1 MPTEHAAGPTDRNAW
16 VRTELERRGREEGAR
31 AQPVAVL
38 PPEAFSD
45 AYADPDPRF
54 PASGRAPDCEAIAG
68 LLNRA
73 CCGWPQSPT
82 AREFYEAMRT
92 PVRTARQ
99 QAIVRVLIVDGTTD
113 TVALGYLDGAYTWR
127 QLAQAMHETNHY
139 SAELADYVNRHAKPR
154 VGHGNRAIT
163 PPRH

>member
-1 MPTEHAAGPTDRNAW
+1 
-16 VRTELERRGREEGAR
+16 
-31 AQPVAVL
+31 VL
-38 PPEAFSD
+38 PPDAFSN

-54 PASGRAPDCEAIAG
+54 PMTRRGPDCEAIAG

-99 QAIVRVLIVDGTTD
+99 RAIVRVLIVEGTTD

-127 QLAQAMHETNHY
+127 QLAQAMHENNHY
-139 SAELADYVNRHAKPR
+139 STELADYVNRHAKPHR
-154 VGHGNRAIT
+154 
-163 PPRH
+163 